1 MTVALD
7 FTLANNA
14 TFERSFTLLDDNS
27 TVIPL
32 AQTAIRMQIRP
43 SADSTTILLTATN
56 AQGDMI
62 SITNLDAGIVDLLVS
77 ANTLRSI
84 PGGAYVYDIIV
95 QHPSGRVWRPFAGAI
110 TLIAGVTEL
119 VKVTS

>member
-56 AQGDMI
+56 AIGDMI
-62 SITNLDAGIVDLLVS
+62 
-77 ANTLRSI
+77 
-84 PGGAYVYDIIV
+84 
-95 QHPSGRVWRPFAGAI
+95 
-110 TLIAGVTEL
+110 GVTIPAI
-119 VKVTS
+119 